1 MVIEA
6 KRLAAIHSDFV
17 IAAAAIHRSAISG
30 LKGYLGLDA
39 AFSTYG
45 SEHLAIRR
53 SGTTK
58 SARSARAI
66 ALRPLCLTAR
76 RASLGLI
83 GIPLNCK
90 ELLLFDAECEATST
104 ICALKR
110 FVHWAH
116 WMTSFLLIVG

>member
-30 LKGYLGLDA
+30 LKGYLCLDA
-39 AFSTYG
+39 ALSTYG

-53 SGTTK
+53 SGTAK
-58 SARSARAI
+58 SAGAI

-104 ICALKR
+104 ICALKS
-110 FVHWAH
+110 FLHWAH